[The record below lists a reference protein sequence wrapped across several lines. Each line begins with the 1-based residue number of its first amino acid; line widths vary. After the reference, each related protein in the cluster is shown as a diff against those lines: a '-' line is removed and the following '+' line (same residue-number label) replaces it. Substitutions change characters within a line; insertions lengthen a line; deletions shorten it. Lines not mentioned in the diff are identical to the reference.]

1 MKRLVL
7 AVPALVMLIL
17 VPLAPAFGQAGG
29 IDMAAL
35 DRLAE
40 DHKQVPL
47 TEDII
52 NRFVASYPE
61 MKAVGAKFP
70 QTEATEDK
78 ASEDGDDELAS
89 MPPEKRKAMEE
100 VATKHGFKDLEEWM
114 TVASTVAMSYAHLR
128 EGKSRQDLQTMIDR
142 AVTQAENN
150 PKLTQE
156 QREKAIAPISRDRR
170 QARKAAAAARQYRA
184 GGEDDRQN
192 RPGDEDPVTCL
203 YGKSDLS
210 PAMTRLVF
218 LRPIML

>member
-17 VPLAPAFGQAGG
+17 AAPLTPAFGQAGG
-29 IDMAAL
+29 IDMDAL

-100 VATKHGFKDLEEWM
+100 VATKHGFKDLDEWM
-114 TVASTVAMSYAHLR
+114 TVASTVAMSYAQLR

-150 PKLTQE
+150 PKVTQE
-156 QREKAIAPISRDRR
+156 QRKRAIA
-170 QARKAAAAARQYRA
+170 QYR
-184 GGEDDRQN
+184 EI
-192 RPGDEDPVTCL
+192 GDKLAKLQPLPANIELVEKMIGKLAPVM
-203 YGKSDLS
+203 K
-210 PAMTRLVF
+210 
-218 LRPIML
+218 IQ

>member
-17 VPLAPAFGQAGG
+17 AAPLTPAFGQAGG
-29 IDMAAL
+29 IDMKAL

-114 TVASTVAMSYAHLR
+114 TVASTLAMSYAHLR

-156 QREKAIAPISRDRR
+156 QREKAIA
-170 QARKAAAAARQYRA
+170 QYR
-184 GGEDDRQN
+184 EI
-192 RPGDEDPVTCL
+192 GDKLAKLQPLPANIELVEKMIGKVAPVM
-203 YGKSDLS
+203 K
-210 PAMTRLVF
+210 
-218 LRPIML
+218 IQ

>member
-17 VPLAPAFGQAGG
+17 AAPLTPAFGQAGG
-29 IDMAAL
+29 IDMEAL

-78 ASEDGDDELAS
+78 ASENGDDELAS

-114 TVASTVAMSYAHLR
+114 TVASTVAMSYAHLA
-128 EGKSRQDLQTMIDR
+128 R
-142 AVTQAENN
+142 A
-150 PKLTQE
+150 
-156 QREKAIAPISRDRR
+156 
-170 QARKAAAAARQYRA
+170 RA
-184 GGEDDRQN
+184 GK
-192 RPGDEDPVTCL
+192 TC
-203 YGKSDLS
+203 K
-210 PAMTRLVF
+210 P
-218 LRPIML
+218 

>member
-17 VPLAPAFGQAGG
+17 APLTPAFGQTGG
-29 IDMAAL
+29 IDMEAL

-52 NRFVASYPE
+52 NRFIASYPE
-61 MKAVGAKFP
+61 MKSVGAKFP

-100 VATKHGFKDLEEWM
+100 VATKHGFKDLDEWM
-114 TVASTVAMSYAHLR
+114 TVASTVAMSYAQLR

-156 QREKAIAPISRDRR
+156 QRDRPISRDRR

-184 GGEDDRQN
+184 GGEDDRQA
-192 RPGDEDPVTCL
+192 RPGDEDPVTL
-203 YGKSDLS
+203 PLLHEKSDPS